1 MVLNCN
7 PLPTPPCKES
17 KGFGQNKDI
26 SSPIVHVCLKGCK
39 KKTKITP
46 NNRLKLLMKSRL

>member
-7 PLPTPPCKES
+7 PFPTPPRKES

-39 KKTKITP
+39 KKPKITP